1 MADIADI
8 ANDHN
13 EMMLNAIVAN
23 RKPVEIKHYAVCRN
37 CLSTE
42 NNGNQFCDK
51 DCQDD
56 FEKRNK
62 GG

>member
-23 RKPVEIKHYAVCRN
+23 RKPVEKKYYLRCRN
-37 CLSTE
+37 CFELT
-42 NNGNQFCDK
+42 NDGKQFCDK